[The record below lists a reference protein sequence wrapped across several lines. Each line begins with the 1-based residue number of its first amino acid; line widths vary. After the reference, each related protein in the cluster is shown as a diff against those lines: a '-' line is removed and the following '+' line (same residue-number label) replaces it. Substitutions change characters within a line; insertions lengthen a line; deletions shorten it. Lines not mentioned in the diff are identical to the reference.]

1 MKQMSNEN
9 FSNEKIDFLIKKA
22 VMSSIEKDT
31 EIFDMFDKDTT
42 TVNLN
47 KEELDKKIY
56 TMIDEHFDKV
66 ETNHAKKNKFRKL
79 IIKVAVFVLILS
91 SGFIIP
97 FITVNAFREMVI
109 NFYIENFDTHTS
121 FVPKEEYTS
130 YSSFNIDYL
139 PEGYVASDESKTSN
153 SQSQIFYDNENNII
167 KISLYDDTTSFNI
180 DTEKSQTY
188 NVLIRNKNGYI
199 FRKES
204 SVILV
209 FKFNDNSIVI
219 TSDDTLMSNEELI
232 KIAKSIK

>member
-1 MKQMSNEN
+1 MSKDN

-22 VMSSIEKDT
+22 VTSSIEKDT

-42 TVNLN
+42 TENPN

-56 TMIDEHFDKV
+56 TMINEHFDKDDS
-66 ETNHAKKNKFRKL
+66 NRIKKIKFRKL
-79 IIKVAVFVLILS
+79 IIKVAVFILILS

-97 FITVNAFREMVI
+97 FITVDAFREMVI

-121 FVPKEEYTS
+121 FVPKEENSS
-130 YSSFNIDYL
+130 YSSFNIDYV
-139 PEGYVASDESKTSN
+139 PEGYVASDESKTLN
-153 SQSQIFYDNENNII
+153 LQSQIFYNNKNNII
-167 KISLYDDTTSFNI
+167 KISLYDDTTSFNV

-188 NVLIRNKNGYI
+188 DVVIKNKNGYI
-199 FRKES
+199 YRKEG